1 MESKGVSEEQV
12 YKGRLGRT
20 SKTSVLISSH
30 AGPVFPAS
38 VYTGVNVTE
47 DPELREKLFDGE
59 LNRVPSPF
67 SERTYDLAIPVR
79 YHDEELRL
87 FVLVIPESLRH
98 EEFKHRSE
106 LLNEM
111 AREREVLPDY
121 VKNFR
126 TVFDAEALATL
137 EQSQLAA
144 LTAPAADAGE
154 EASDEAGPNEV
165 TVLSKSPLPAPP
177 AVDTA
182 ALEEE
187 RADIKR
193 ERDHLEKKREELSL
207 KETQLGDVSERLERE
222 RERMEEVEMNI
233 ATEREEIDR
242 DRQRLILERE
252 EIERERQQLEATR
265 LNLEQRELEAA
276 QGGAI
281 VAAEEK
287 TQVVTDDQ
295 FIEVVEDDPVDLVLD
310 EKEILEEHDVV
321 TSAPST
327 GLLSETA
334 LPADTPD
341 DEFGP
346 DDATHITQ
354 VPGLNAV
361 HVSSTFDETYASG
374 QDYYTRVVDGYVVAA
389 WRTGKKAVDRVLD
402 NDPKLFIQYAVIE
415 ECPLATIL
423 LASLDDGHKLSESFG
438 WPLDVTHDNDR
449 AVIDALMAESA
460 VRFAF
465 YDRKGKLIRSYDAK
479 AELEANVRWIKEK
492 ADDFLA
498 DASGAAGVFGTAT
511 EVFFSD
517 DYERLGSMRHN
528 FYKSSFEDLR
538 APSEIKLAAGI
549 VGYWSSGDVFDYLI
563 GNRSFPLADFRAIQ
577 RRVVEGALSCGI
589 YLNKPLRELALSE
602 HLVDNKRAL
611 ARRLLANF
619 AELSVG
625 LKPNDLDPIEQWEN
639 WDALLEFADESGVQ
653 PDPDVVELAQA
664 ALRRAQ
670 EFQQQEEELPGER
683 TQITQIPTEAK
694 DEEGDDKLP
703 ANMPKLPG
711 PPAFNLSEENDGL
724 VVARRSET
732 TGVTYFLPDDDV
744 LDSFDDMSTMSKDD
758 LLLLLEDANGRLEA
772 AQMLIERFG
781 APVVSRVLEG
791 SEEMMAGEVASLAKF
806 LETRADGLEGELVRC
821 IESGGPSATYIAS
834 HALVQVKSTSAIP
847 TLLDALRDPK
857 RQGNL
862 EVLATTLAGYGDK
875 LVPAL
880 TRTIK
885 SKGHDDAVVALL
897 RRLGQRDEELLNNLA
912 KDRNRRIREAAKAAR
927 S

>member
-1 MESKGVSEEQV
+1 
-12 YKGRLGRT
+12 
-20 SKTSVLISSH
+20 
-30 AGPVFPAS
+30 
-38 VYTGVNVTE
+38 
-47 DPELREKLFDGE
+47 
-59 LNRVPSPF
+59 
-67 SERTYDLAIPVR
+67 
-79 YHDEELRL
+79 
-87 FVLVIPESLRH
+87 
-98 EEFKHRSE
+98 
-106 LLNEM
+106 
-111 AREREVLPDY
+111 
-121 VKNFR
+121 
-126 TVFDAEALATL
+126 
-137 EQSQLAA
+137 
-144 LTAPAADAGE
+144 
-154 EASDEAGPNEV
+154 
-165 TVLSKSPLPAPP
+165 
-177 AVDTA
+177 VDTA

-402 NDPKLFIQYAVIE
+402 NDPKLFIQYAVVE

-479 AELEANVRWIKEK
+479 ADLEAKGGLITELAVE
-492 ADDFLA
+492 FVA

-694 DEEGDDKLP
+694 AKGGEGDEKLP

-711 PPAFNLSEENDGL
+711 PPAFNLSDENDGL

>member
-67 SERTYDLAIPVR
+67 SDRTYDLAIPVR

-126 TVFDAEALATL
+126 TVFDADALAAL
-137 EQSQLAA
+137 EQKQLAA
-144 LTAPAADAGE
+144 VTSPAAADADQAE
-154 EASDEAGPNEV
+154 DAGPNEV
-165 TVLSKSPLPAPP
+165 TVLSKSPLPTPP

-193 ERDHLEKKREELSL
+193 ERDHLDKKREELSQ

-233 ATEREEIDR
+233 AAEREEIDR
-242 DRQRLILERE
+242 DRQRLVLERE

-265 LNLEQRELEAA
+265 LNLEQREIEAA
-276 QGGAI
+276 QGGA
-281 VAAEEK
+281 VANDEK

-295 FIEVVEDDPVDLVLD
+295 FIEVVEDDPVELVLD

-321 TSAPST
+321 TSAPAT

-334 LPADTPD
+334 LPADTPED
-341 DEFGP
+341 DFGP

-361 HVSSTFDETYASG
+361 HVSSTFDEAYAGG

-402 NDPKLFIQYAVIE
+402 SDPRLFIQYAVIE

-423 LASLDDGHKLSESFG
+423 LASLDDGHKLAHSFG

-449 AVIDALMAESA
+449 TVIDALMAEAA

-465 YDRKGKLIRSYDAK
+465 YDRKGKLIRTYDAK

-498 DASGAAGVFGTAT
+498 HASGAAGFFGAAT
-511 EVFFSD
+511 EIFFSE

-528 FYKSSFEDLR
+528 FYKNSFDDLR

-549 VGYWSSGDVFDYLI
+549 VGYWSSGDVFEYLI
-563 GNRSFPLADFRAIQ
+563 GNRAFPLSDFRAIQ

-670 EFQQQEEELPGER
+670 EYQMQEEELPGER

-694 DEEGDDKLP
+694 KDEGEKKP

-724 VVARRSET
+724 IVARRSET

-781 APVVSRVLEG
+781 APVVSSVLEG

-821 IESGGPSATYIAS
+821 IEAGGPSATYIAS

-862 EVLATTLAGYGDK
+862 EVLATTLSGYGDK

-885 SKGHDDAVVALL
+885 SKGHDDAVITLL
-897 RRLGQRDEELLNNLA
+897 KKLGQRDEELLNTLA
-912 KDRNRRIREAAKAAR
+912 KDRNRRVRDAAKAAR

>member
-1 MESKGVSEEQV
+1 MESKGSSEEQV

-38 VYTGVNVTE
+38 VYTGVNVSE

-67 SERTYDLAIPVR
+67 SDRTYDLAIPVR
-79 YHDEELRL
+79 YHDEGLRL
-87 FVLVIPESLRH
+87 FVLVIPEALRH

-126 TVFDAEALATL
+126 TVFDAEALAAL
-137 EQSQLAA
+137 EQRQRAA
-144 LTAPAADAGE
+144 TEAPADASDAS
-154 EASDEAGPNEV
+154 ASDEATPEEV
-165 TVLSKSPLPAPP
+165 TTISAAPLPAPP
-177 AVDTA
+177 SAE
-182 ALEEE
+182 LEEA

-193 ERDHLEKKREELSL
+193 ERDHLETKREEMEL
-207 KETQLGDVSERLERE
+207 KEKQLGDVSERLERE

-233 ATEREEIDR
+233 ATEREEIER
-242 DRQRLILERE
+242 ERQRIAIERE

-276 QGGAI
+276 QGGPI
-281 VAAEEK
+281 AADEK

-295 FIEVVEDDPVDLVLD
+295 FIEVVEEEIVEHVLD
-310 EKEILEEHDVV
+310 EKEILEEHDVI
-321 TSAPST
+321 TSAPSS

-341 DEFGP
+341 DDFGP
-346 DDATHITQ
+346 DDATHVTQ

-361 HVSSTFDETYASG
+361 HVSATFDDAYASG

-389 WRTGKKAVDRVLD
+389 WRTGKKAVDRVID
-402 NDPKLFIQYAVIE
+402 ADPTLFIQYAEVE
-415 ECPLATIL
+415 DFPLATIL
-423 LASLDDGHKLSESFG
+423 LASLDDGHKLAHSFG
-438 WPLDVTHDNDR
+438 WPLDVTHDDDR

-465 YDRKGKLIRSYDAK
+465 YDRKGKLIRTYDAK
-479 AELEANVRWIKEK
+479 ADLEANVRWIKEK
-492 ADDFLA
+492 ADAFLA
-498 DASGAAGVFGTAT
+498 EASGAAGVFGTAT

-528 FYKSSFEDLR
+528 FYKTSFDDLKV
-538 APSEIKLAAGI
+538 PSETKLAAGI

-563 GNRSFPLADFRAIQ
+563 GNRSFPLSDFRAIQ
-577 RRVVEGALSCGI
+577 RRVVDAALSCGI
-589 YLNKPLRELALSE
+589 YLNKSLRELALEE
-602 HLVDNKRAL
+602 HIVDNNRAL

-639 WDALLEFADESGVQ
+639 WDALLELADESGVQ

-670 EFQQQEEELPGER
+670 EYQQQEEELPGER
-683 TQITQIPTEAK
+683 TQITQIPTDPDPKK
-694 DEEGDDKLP
+694 DEKGRP

-781 APVVSRVLEG
+781 APVVSSVLEA

-821 IESGGPSATYIAS
+821 IEVGGPSTTYIAS

-862 EVLATTLAGYGDK
+862 EVLATTLAGYGEK

-885 SKGHDDAVVALL
+885 SKGHDDAIVLL
-897 RRLGQRDEELLNNLA
+897 LQRLGSKDEELLNGLA
-912 KDRNRRIREAAKAAR
+912 KDRNRKVREAAKAAR
-927 S
+927 G

>member
-479 AELEANVRWIKEK
+479 ADLEANVRWIKEK

-563 GNRSFPLADFRAIQ
+563 GNRSFPL
-577 RRVVEGALSCGI
+577 C
-589 YLNKPLRELALSE
+589 
-602 HLVDNKRAL
+602 
-611 ARRLLANF
+611 
-619 AELSVG
+619 

-694 DEEGDDKLP
+694 AKGGEGDEKLP

-711 PPAFNLSEENDGL
+711 PPAFNLSDENDGL